1 VTCVYF
7 SRFWVLGD
15 DEGDSES
22 TEEYE
27 PEQNVKPKSA
37 VSTSY
42 IAILYIRLFGPVES
56 FPLCHCVSYM

>member
-42 IAILYIRLFGPVES
+42 IATLIDMFVCLGQ
-56 FPLCHCVSYM
+56 